1 MAGRNG
7 ECRLKL
13 TIRLKANCQ
22 LDLLD
27 LTDAISGALRT
38 RYPEL
43 TGVRVTLAD
52 TPLDFDR
59 DDERP
64 VH

>member
-1 MAGRNG
+1 MAEANG

-13 TIRLKANCQ
+13 TVRLKANCP
-22 LDLLD
+22 LDFLE
-27 LTDAISGALRT
+27 LTDAISGAVRA